1 MIEEQF
7 MANPILHDAAFNR
20 KNKDTNQ
27 AAEGAEDKEGNEDAE
42 RGEDEHFTNQRLM
55 TPRMKKLMN
64 NKDARE
70 VLQEEINESSLRLK
84 QAKFGHKLVDI
95 IPDHGNSFY
104 LPDKSRYL
112 PKEKETSAIGNSS
125 SSQILK
131 PRAITNMAR
140 TVQKQIGHSPMLPRG
155 MRDNRA
161 SSSINEAPSMFM
173 TEPPSAFKAA
183 ANLQQPSIMNRGG
196 QGGYPVKNFNSG
208 MGMSHMMR
216 GSNFGAST

>member
-1 MIEEQF
+1 

-20 KNKDTNQ
+20 KNKDANQ
-27 AAEGAEDKEGNEDAE
+27 AAEGAEDGEGNEDAE

-95 IPDHGNSFY
+95 VPDHGNSFY

-112 PKEKETSAIGNSS
+112 PKEK
-125 SSQILK
+125 
-131 PRAITNMAR
+131 
-140 TVQKQIGHSPMLPRG
+140 
-155 MRDNRA
+155 
-161 SSSINEAPSMFM
+161 
-173 TEPPSAFKAA
+173 
-183 ANLQQPSIMNRGG
+183 
-196 QGGYPVKNFNSG
+196 
-208 MGMSHMMR
+208 
-216 GSNFGAST
+216 